1 DYIDHS
7 LKDLEPI
14 QMETFFTPYVIFML
28 SGFGFIAIVALHLLI
43 LLLYKI
49 SKNKEFHQQQLQQ
62 QQSTQNPTSDCNV
75 SVRGT
80 NAVNNAG
87 NGDCTNLSSSRETL
101 GSHHQTATLSKFGTI
116 KSNVTVHNAKA
127 PGLVPGYDDLMVA
140 VKMLKDDASDQ
151 MQMDFEREAC
161 LLAEFD
167 HPNIVKLL
175 GVCALGRPMCLL
187 FEFMSPGDLSEFL
200 RSCSP
205 YATHTLQQREN
216 TLPSKAHPLQLQHK
230 YLRVWCIWSNRKFV
244 HR

>member
-1 DYIDHS
+1 MFFFLADYIDHS

-49 SKNKEFHQQQLQQ
+49 SKNKEFHHQQQ

-116 KSNVTVHNAKA
+116 KSNVTVHNVIEPPPKAALNAK
-127 PGLVPGYDDLMVA
+127 L
-140 VKMLKDDASDQ
+140 
-151 MQMDFEREAC
+151 E
-161 LLAEFD
+161 
-167 HPNIVKLL
+167 KLEYPRGDVVYVRSL
-175 GVCALGRPMCLL
+175 GQGAFGRVFQVRSFWIL
-187 FEFMSPGDLSEFL
+187 F
-200 RSCSP
+200 
-205 YATHTLQQREN
+205 
-216 TLPSKAHPLQLQHK
+216 
-230 YLRVWCIWSNRKFV
+230 FV
-244 HR
+244 